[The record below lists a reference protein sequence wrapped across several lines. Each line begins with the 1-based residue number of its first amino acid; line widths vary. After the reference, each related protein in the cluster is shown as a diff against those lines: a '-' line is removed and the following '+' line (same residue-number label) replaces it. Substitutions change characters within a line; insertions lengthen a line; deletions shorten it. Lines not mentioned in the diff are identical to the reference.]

1 MTLAI
6 SEGYMALFDGFLTP
20 IYFKNPGLAKGNKL
34 TIKVRDVENPAV
46 TGECEVVLQ

>member
-1 MTLAI
+1 
-6 SEGYMALFDGFLTP
+6 MALFDGFLTP